1 MAATLDCTHCWTTAS
16 WTCWST
22 CCFQV
27 LETSRIS
34 SVLRE
39 VQFLCRLSGQN
50 VEPEVLETADSRPAR
65 ESFFSQARDL
75 AMKNMRED
83 QWASILQHTAPK
95 SKSKILRSKKRYLND
110 MPFFQH
116 FLSESAS
123 LQALGCMLFV
133 KHPNTENSSMF
144 IVVLAAPR
152 PLSVKRRSR

>member
-110 MPFFQH
+110 IPFFPTFFYQN
-116 FLSESAS
+116 
-123 LQALGCMLFV
+123 LQASRLWAVCYLSNIPTL
-133 KHPNTENSSMF
+133 KIQACSS
-144 IVVLAAPR
+144 
-152 PLSVKRRSR
+152 